1 MKRISKIL
9 FFVFSISLLAYV
21 ILPAPTFPNPPKGA
35 LQSNEPADMESP
47 LRRGYFTN
55 LIREEIIAHYKIE
68 FNKQNNFFT
77 LRLNYPPEESQTIIR
92 DQTKSTFLE
101 ELTHPFRESLYVSG
115 FESEGTI
122 YEFKVDGEVWDQK
135 IIIKYVPS
143 SIYIR
148 LMIVAL
154 TLASVYLLMREY
166 TYVKNTKN

>member
-1 MKRISKIL
+1 MNKFLKIL
-9 FFVFSISLLAYV
+9 FFLFSVGLLAYV
-21 ILPAPTFPNPPKGA
+21 ILPSPAFPNPPEA
-35 LQSNEPADMESP
+35 VVQSDEPADLESP

-55 LIREEIIAHYKIE
+55 LTRSEIIAHYQTE
-68 FNKQNNFFT
+68 FNKPKNFYT

-101 ELTHPFRESLYVSG
+101 ELTHPLRESLFVSG

-122 YEFKVDGEVWDQK
+122 YEFKVDGEVWAQK

-148 LMIVAL
+148 LLVVTL

-166 TYVKNTKN
+166 FYVKE